1 VSSSAWRPRSATSDA
16 AGGSGRSTVPASA
29 CDTAMSAAS
38 PQAVAAPAVRQ
49 LQALKRAIGAVAIF
63 ALLALWFTSG
73 LPGRALSPR
82 SP

>member
-1 VSSSAWRPRSATSDA
+1 
-16 AGGSGRSTVPASA
+16 
-29 CDTAMSAAS
+29 MSAAS